1 MGGGGN
7 DAAVFSA
14 EWQHLCSH
22 AGCGRP
28 SLSLYP
34 TVAIRSKAMMVLSP
48 QSILPGLLFFFF
60 FRPLYSFSSEGFC
73 LPLERNQL
81 KKKKKERCAGCI
93 LGWREERNDSLT
105 LPHTP
110 PRHPTALKR
119 LFFLVHP
126 HSVAI
131 PGLCGR
137 RLLCACVCP
146 PGRLQPS
153 VNERY
158 RWLEHECV
166 TSGLVFQ
173 SSRFPAS
180 IVSLGTDL
188 FRGSILV

>member
-7 DAAVFSA
+7 DAAGLLGGMAASLQPRWLWSPESFSVP
-14 EWQHLCSH
+14 HS
-22 AGCGRP
+22 
-28 SLSLYP
+28 S
-34 TVAIRSKAMMVLSP
+34 VRSKAMMVLSP
-48 QSILPGLLFFFF
+48 QSILPGLNFFFP
-60 FRPLYSFSSEGFC
+60 RPLSSFSSEGFC
-73 LPLERNQL
+73 LPLERNQF

-93 LGWREERNDSLT
+93 LGWRRRGMTPSPCHN
-105 LPHTP
+105 TP
-110 PRHPTALKR
+110 PCHPTALKR
-119 LFFLVHP
+119 LFFLVLP
-126 HSVAI
+126 HSVAL

-137 RLLCACVCP
+137 RLLCACVSP

-158 RWLEHECV
+158 RWLEHKCV
-166 TSGLVFQ
+166 TSGLVFE

>member
-1 MGGGGN
+1 MGGGGDD
-7 DAAVFSA
+7 DA
-14 EWQHLCSH
+14 
-22 AGCGRP
+22 
-28 SLSLYP
+28 
-34 TVAIRSKAMMVLSP
+34 
-48 QSILPGLLFFFF
+48 GLLGGTAASLQPNWLWAPESFSLPHSSNPKQGDDGSLPPKPPAWLAFFFF
-60 FRPLYSFSSEGFC
+60 SALFLLSHLKGFASHSR
-73 LPLERNQL
+73 EINL
-81 KKKKKERCAGCI
+81 KKKKKMCWMHPWME
-93 LGWREERNDSLT
+93 EERNDSLT
-105 LPHTP
+105 LLHTP

-119 LFFLVHP
+119 LFFLRQP

-158 RWLEHECV
+158 RWLEHKCV
-166 TSGLVFQ
+166 TSGLVLE
-173 SSRFPAS
+173 SSLFPAS

>member
-1 MGGGGN
+1 MCWMHPWM
-7 DAAVFSA
+7 
-14 EWQHLCSH
+14 E
-22 AGCGRP
+22 
-28 SLSLYP
+28 
-34 TVAIRSKAMMVLSP
+34 
-48 QSILPGLLFFFF
+48 
-60 FRPLYSFSSEGFC
+60 
-73 LPLERNQL
+73 
-81 KKKKKERCAGCI
+81 
-93 LGWREERNDSLT
+93 EERNDSLT

-158 RWLEHECV
+158 RWLEHKCV
-166 TSGLVFQ
+166 ASGLVFE
-173 SSRFPAS
+173 SSRFPES

>member
-1 MGGGGN
+1 MTP
-7 DAAVFSA
+7 SA
-14 EWQHLCSH
+14 CH
-22 AGCGRP
+22 
-28 SLSLYP
+28 
-34 TVAIRSKAMMVLSP
+34 
-48 QSILPGLLFFFF
+48 
-60 FRPLYSFSSEGFC
+60 
-73 LPLERNQL
+73 N
-81 KKKKKERCAGCI
+81 
-93 LGWREERNDSLT
+93 
-105 LPHTP
+105 TP

-153 VNERY
+153 VNIRY
-158 RWLEHECV
+158 RWLEHKCV
-166 TSGLVFQ
+166 TSGLVFE